1 MIQAISFQE
10 GKHILD
16 TYPGS
21 VLLDVRT
28 EDEYALEHAAGAKLL
43 PLDDIEDADLS
54 EILPDKQ
61 ARILIYWPHRP
72 PGRLLAAAQLFDLG
86 YPHLYDLGG
95 STAGP
100 TAWNM
105 ACYNEQ
111 RGQCSAPGCRRVHKK
126 IHSRSKAG
134 RSCGFFSS
142 ECHRDLCT
150 LAQGGIQGDC
160 GVVDLGDVL
169 DDGET

>member
-1 MIQAISFQE
+1 
-10 GKHILD
+10 
-16 TYPGS
+16 
-21 VLLDVRT
+21 
-28 EDEYALEHAAGAKLL
+28 
-43 PLDDIEDADLS
+43 
-54 EILPDKQ
+54 
-61 ARILIYWPHRP
+61 
-72 PGRLLAAAQLFDLG
+72 
-86 YPHLYDLGG
+86 
-95 STAGP
+95 
-100 TAWNM
+100 M

-111 RGQCSAPGCRRVHKK
+111 RGRCQRIPGVTGPQK

-134 RSCGFFSS
+134 EKLWIFLVSS